1 MGALLLRPNKFYM
14 SCHMHG
20 SSSTQLSSGVLHA
33 GAFADT
39 KLWQVQ
45 LTGGGQ
51 KAFAYNILATANEV
65 LQGHPDCRVRSLRD
79 LEEVQQLRLVIG
91 MPAKSG
97 DNDPDGVGL
106 VDWQLAIYSGKGGLE
121 AALDFI
127 HFVLQQKV
135 AKGYLNTMPELQ
147 ACIMAPA
154 AVQSLPAPWQE
165 LASDSPAMPMPF
177 SALPPKGRRHVVC
190 QLDGQERGADAGYT
204 VSFFGGIYHYKDGF
218 ESQRIQG
225 TLLPTGTADKR
236 DYVRYLECGM
246 DTTAKQRIAGVL
258 ESVLLKLP
266 LYFINGAGRD
276 DPMATWL
283 QHQPPI
289 IQVELRQDAE
299 APAVPATEIDA
310 VCVDDD

>member
-1 MGALLLRPNKFYM
+1 MYLLP
-14 SCHMHG
+14 
-20 SSSTQLSSGVLHA
+20 A
-33 GAFADT
+33 GAVADT

-51 KAFAYNILATANEV
+51 KAFAYNLLATANEV
-65 LQGHPDCRVRSLRD
+65 LQEHPDHRLRSLRD

-97 DNDPDGVGL
+97 ENDPDGVGL
-106 VDWQLAIYSGKGGLE
+106 VDWQLALYSGQGGVE

-135 AKGYLNTMPELQ
+135 SKGYLTTMPALQ
-147 ACIMAPA
+147 SSVMAPA
-154 AVQSLPAPWQE
+154 APQSLPAPWQE
-165 LASDSPAMPMPF
+165 LSGDSVAMPLAF

-190 QLDGQERGADAGYT
+190 QMDRLERDADAGYT

-218 ESQRIQG
+218 ERQRIQG
-225 TLLPTGTADKR
+225 TLLPIGAASKR

-246 DTTAKQRIAGVL
+246 DDAAAKKRIAGVL

-266 LYFINGAGRD
+266 LYFINGAGCD

-283 QHQPPI
+283 QLQPSI
-289 IQVELRQDAE
+289 IQVELRQDAD
-299 APAVPATEIDA
+299 AHAVPTTAIDA
-310 VCVDDD
+310 VSVDDD